1 MSMTTLKGS
10 AGTANQMT
18 VTCITTSCQTPQKIV
33 EIGNACQQRRRWFS
47 SLSSFKITC
56 GVIKWYQYLVKTL
69 EQTKWWIYSGN
80 VPRGLAFAIPSMEAH
95 RYATVT
101 QPKPKKK
108 IALEELLR
116 QYLAIKGKV
125 TMHLYKEPSIDTDLR
140 THRCCDKVQYPGRAH
155 TYRIL

>member
-1 MSMTTLKGS
+1 M
-10 AGTANQMT
+10 
-18 VTCITTSCQTPQKIV
+18 
-33 EIGNACQQRRRWFS
+33 
-47 SLSSFKITC
+47 
-56 GVIKWYQYLVKTL
+56 
-69 EQTKWWIYSGN
+69 
-80 VPRGLAFAIPSMEAH
+80 PRGLAFAIPSMEAH

-155 TYRIL
+155 AYRIL